1 MDYFLYWKEDLLE
14 IEKSGLNIKYQLKIY
29 IMLFNY
35 IDTSGNKGSI
45 DIINTD
51 QNNIL
56 VALPK
61 KYQKDKII
69 KINRQ
74 KNKIYIV
81 PMSTRASGKNS
92 TTELIF

>member
-1 MDYFLYWKEDLLE
+1 MV
-14 IEKSGLNIKYQLKIY
+14 
-29 IMLFNY
+29 FNY

-45 DIINTD
+45 DIIDTN
-51 QNNIL
+51 QNDIL
-56 VALPK
+56 RALPE

-81 PMSTRASGKNS
+81 PMSTRADGRPSV
-92 TTELIF
+92 TEIIYSL

>member
-1 MDYFLYWKEDLLE
+1 MV
-14 IEKSGLNIKYQLKIY
+14 
-29 IMLFNY
+29 FNY
-35 IDTSGNKGSI
+35 IDILGNKGSI

-56 VALPK
+56 VALSK

-81 PMSTRASGKNS
+81 PMSTRVNGKKS
-92 TTELIF
+92 ITELIF